1 MTTAERRLSALEAN
15 LSPTERVRAW
25 LTEAQAHGTF
35 DAYFR
40 TILAAGIVGLPL
52 DRLARATKETAE
64 AQARGLPRSE
74 RDRAVR
80 LAMLATVFRFQVVL
94 RTIVLAQETLER
106 EALTQG
112 LLSAHLALL
121 LTDDG
126 KPRPAAIP
134 EETASFGTLRTLALA
149 RVADLHALGG
159 ARSRV
164 EARYLD
170 GTAILFPD
178 MARDWASQ
186 LERSERLAALAVRQA
201 ELDGIAPPVQD
212 DPDIVEARI
221 LRRVADHVE
230 PALAKA
236 HDEIGDGRRA
246 ATVALRWLTPSP
258 ARTGA

>member
-1 MTTAERRLSALEAN
+1 MTTAERRLSALEAS
-15 LSPTERVRAW
+15 LSPIDRVKGW
-25 LTEAQAHGTF
+25 LSDAHRYGTF
-35 DAYFR
+35 EAYFEE
-40 TILAAGIVGLPL
+40 ILGAGIEGLPL
-52 DRLARATKETAE
+52 DRLAREAKDAAE
-64 AQARGLPRSE
+64 AQNRGLPRDE

-80 LAMLATVFRFQVVL
+80 SAILATVFRFQLVL
-94 RTIVLAQETLER
+94 RTILLAQETLER

-121 LTDDG
+121 LTGDG

-134 EETASFGTLRTLALA
+134 GETASFGTLRTLALA
-149 RVADLHALGG
+149 RVADLHALGC

-178 MARDWASQ
+178 MARDWAAQ
-186 LERSERLAALAVRQA
+186 LERSERVAALAVRQA

-212 DPDIVEARI
+212 DPDIVEARV

-236 HDEIGDGRRA
+236 HDRDR
-246 ATVALRWLTPSP
+246 
-258 ARTGA
+258 